1 MKMEK
6 IRTIQ
11 KKLRDLQEIN
21 DAYLKELKTVA
32 KEVQKKHIQIV
43 SFFTYS
49 VNLNHQ
55 PDGENLIIGSY
66 HITNL
71 GFKPLHHPY
80 ICIKLNAEGQF
91 DFSGK
96 YFYEQTQQK
105 MKLANAWL
113 RFNEASD
120 QQEFWL
126 KPSKQQILYPQET
139 LTFQN
144 FQLKWV
150 PNMSYSCSVKGFTYG
165 DEVEEGMHA
174 VNQISVSGKVEEEKG
189 HE

>member
-1 MKMEK
+1 MEK
-6 IRTIQ
+6 IGAIQ
-11 KKLRDLQEIN
+11 KKLRDLQEMN
-21 DAYLKELKTVA
+21 DVYLKELKTVA
-32 KEVQKKHIQIV
+32 KEVQKKHIHIV
-43 SFFTYS
+43 SYFTYS

-80 ICIKLNAEGQF
+80 ICIKLNDEDQF

-139 LTFQN
+139 LTFPN
-144 FQLKWV
+144 FQLKWM
-150 PNMSYSCSVKGFTYG
+150 PNRSYSGSVTGFSYG
-165 DEVEEGMHA
+165 DEIEEGVHA
-174 VNQISVSGKVEEEKG
+174 FNQISVSGKVEEGKRYE
-189 HE
+189 